1 MFFITIQ
8 LFANFKYFAI
18 ILKINRYIYRN
29 IFTDKISV
37 YCKQDVLVKRDQYS
51 LKNGNNHP

>member
-1 MFFITIQ
+1 MFFVTIQ

-51 LKNGNNHP
+51 LKNP